1 MSVFLP
7 PSRPCCLSGSRC
19 VGFRSLLSSPTGACF
34 GGAGLGGCGPPAGFL
49 CWPEFMRLCCW
60 CLLHLWSVSLVSFCE
75 IIKTCVR
82 RSAGTVVPAP
92 PGPAAVGFG
101 GETTV
106 GGVDRASASAAR
118 VLPFAPGPSYFG
130 FSPITGI
137 STEFELLSRKS
148 LPIK

>member
-1 MSVFLP
+1 M
-7 PSRPCCLSGSRC
+7 
-19 VGFRSLLSSPTGACF
+19 
-34 GGAGLGGCGPPAGFL
+34 
-49 CWPEFMRLCCW
+49 
-60 CLLHLWSVSLVSFCE
+60 
-75 IIKTCVR
+75 R

-137 STEFELLSRKS
+137 STRVRAA
-148 LPIK
+148 

>member
-1 MSVFLP
+1 MLARCLGVEREWFVF
-7 PSRPCCLSGSRC
+7 G
-19 VGFRSLLSSPTGACF
+19 
-34 GGAGLGGCGPPAGFL
+34 
-49 CWPEFMRLCCW
+49 
-60 CLLHLWSVSLVSFCE
+60 VSFW
-75 IIKTCVR
+75 
-82 RSAGTVVPAP
+82 SAGTVVPAP